1 MAAITGI
8 YIDGFKSFAPV
19 EGEPKPAAEQF
30 ASLKPGEPQ
39 VLTGW
44 YPIKPLTVLAGAN
57 SSGKSTFLQAL
68 LVLKQTYDSPSDPG
82 PLKLTGPNVEFDH
95 GGQLAHY
102 VPRLRA
108 VPARHALALG
118 AEFGEFGSARSS
130 FSIDSSGSVSLL
142 ESGYE
147 RSGNF
152 TRLLPDQEI
161 QASELRTTQDTVQED
176 TDRTLELQAAMQ
188 TEGIRLLTASNRSFV
203 ELHMVRPPTDGLND
217 GNGANGRAAEIF
229 AGFDDMARRQPV
241 QSGPSSVVVRYTLAR
256 LLHVPGITGMALRR
270 YPNSRITGEYVG
282 LFTDYH
288 ASIVAD
294 WTSDSAWL
302 GRADGALA
310 LVEKWLKDLGMTS
323 KLVARVQGGAYV
335 EIFVGRTLERP
346 KNKKNDLVNIAD
358 VGVGVAQVLPILVAL
373 AAATEHNTL
382 VIQQPELH
390 LHPRAQAQLAE
401 IICGVI
407 KEKRCTVLIETH
419 SDVFLRR
426 LRSVIAEG
434 ELPANDAV
442 FHWFK
447 RDEKSGATTVTTVMP
462 DEQGRSGEWPV
473 DFADVQLDEQ
483 KRYIKATQLHAVGR
497 KAA

>member
-68 LVLKQTYDSPSDPG
+68 LLLKQTYDAVADPG
-82 PLKLTGPNVEFDH
+82 PLRLSGPHVNVGGSLGLVHRTATKFDSAGRLGFGIEMGASGAVRSDFAVEPSGTVALRRSIM
-95 GGQLAHY
+95 GGL
-102 VPRLRA
+102 
-108 VPARHALALG
+108 
-118 AEFGEFGSARSS
+118 FSS
-130 FSIDSSGSVSLL
+130 RQPW
-142 ESGYE
+142 E
-147 RSGNF
+147 
-152 TRLLPDQEI
+152 LLPDQLLDPGSIVERI
-161 QASELRTTQDTVQED
+161 DDASSRESCRRAV
-176 TDRTLELQAAMQ
+176 
-188 TEGIRLLTASNRSFV
+188 GLLTAKGISFRSI
-203 ELHMVRPPTDGLND
+203 ND
-217 GNGANGRAAEIF
+217 RAFLRVGAKVGVQESPQRTIEEFGPAFEPLMFEVFRHTSTFF
-229 AGFDDMARRQPV
+229 AGFMK
-241 QSGPSSVVVRYTLAR
+241 SSLAS
-256 LLHVPGITGMALRR
+256 LLHLPGITATTPRG
-270 YPNSRITGEYVG
+270 NTIGEPDGTAFPG

-288 ASIVAD
+288 ARMLAD
-294 WTSDSAWL
+294 WTTSGDE
-302 GRADGALA
+302 RLA

-346 KNKKNDLVNIAD
+346 KNKKNDLVSVAD
-358 VGVGVAQVLPILVAL
+358 VGDGVAQVLPILVAL

-401 IICGVI
+401 IICDVI

-426 LRSVIAEG
+426 LRSVIAEA

-447 RDEKSGATTVTTVMP
+447 RDEKSGATTVTTVIP

-473 DFADVQLDEQ
+473 DFADVQLEEQ